1 MANEASMFLADD
13 VVTSYS
19 KSTGHDLPVQDL
31 PLPPDFKWGTAT
43 AAYQVEGAVTQD
55 GKGPSIWDTY
65 THLTPSRTN
74 DQNGDVA
81 CDHYNRVQE
90 DVDLMKSFDVDVY
103 RFSISWSRLI
113 PLGGRDDPINEKG
126 IAFYNDLIDK
136 LIAKGIE
143 PVATL
148 YHWDTPQGIYD
159 RYCAF
164 LDTEEF
170 KADYIRYARLC
181 FSRFGDRV
189 KKWVTFNEPYIT
201 SIFAH
206 HNGVLAPGRCAAAGN
221 DTKTEPWRVGH
232 TLILSHAEVVQ
243 IYSKE
248 FASQKG
254 DISVVLNG
262 HFYEPYSDSKADID
276 AAQRRLEF
284 YIGWFGDPIFLGQD
298 YPASMREYLGS
309 RLPEF
314 TPEERQLLRDTS
326 RINAFYGMNHYST
339 KYARA
344 LPDPP
349 ADDDWTGNIEEG
361 SVNHA
366 GVEIGP
372 VSGTKWLR
380 VAPEGFRKLLNWVWN
395 RYHLPVIITEN
406 GCPCPGED
414 DVQVAVDDK
423 FRTRYFGLYLDA
435 ISRAIY
441 EDGVPVQGYYVWTL
455 MDNFEWSAGFGP
467 RFGITHVDFS
477 TLKRTPKDSSRYLR
491 ETFRKRR
498 SQKTNGKI

>member
-1 MANEASMFLADD
+1 MVNEASMFLADD

-31 PLPPDFKWGTAT
+31 PLPP
-43 AAYQVEGAVTQD
+43 V
-55 GKGPSIWDTY
+55 
-65 THLTPSRTN
+65 
-74 DQNGDVA
+74 
-81 CDHYNRVQE
+81 HY
-90 DVDLMKSFDVDVY
+90 
-103 RFSISWSRLI
+103 
-113 PLGGRDDPINEKG
+113 
-126 IAFYNDLIDK
+126 
-136 LIAKGIE
+136 AK
-143 PVATL
+143 
-148 YHWDTPQGIYD
+148 
-159 RYCAF
+159 
-164 LDTEEF
+164 
-170 KADYIRYARLC
+170 LC

-243 IYSKE
+243 MYSKE

-254 DISVVLNG
+254 DIFIVLNG
-262 HFYEPYSDSKADID
+262 HFYEPYSDSQADID

-284 YIGWFGDPIFLGQD
+284 CIGWFGDPIFLGQD
-298 YPASMREYLGS
+298 YPASTREYLGS

-314 TPEERQLLRDTS
+314 TPEECQLLRDTS

-339 KYARA
+339 KYAQ
-344 LPDPP
+344 
-349 ADDDWTGNIEEG
+349 G
-361 SVNHA
+361 SINHA

-380 VAPEGFRKLLNWVWN
+380 VAPEEFRKLLNWVWN
-395 RYHLPVIITEN
+395 RYQLPVIITEN

-414 DVQVAVDDK
+414 DVNVAVDDK

-477 TLKRTPKDSSRYLR
+477 TLKRTPKDSSRYLQ

>member
-31 PLPPDFKWGTAT
+31 PLPPNFKWGTAT
-43 AAYQVEGAVTQD
+43 AAYQIEGAASQD

-74 DQNGDVA
+74 NQNGDVA

-90 DVDLMKSFDVDVY
+90 DIDFMDSFDVDVY

-113 PLGGRDDPINEKG
+113 PLGGRKDPINEKG
-126 IAFYNDLIDK
+126 IAFYNDFIDR
-136 LIAKGIE
+136 LLERGIE

-148 YHWDTPQGIYD
+148 YHWDTPQCIYD
-159 RYCAF
+159 RYGAF
-164 LDTEEF
+164 LNTEEF
-170 KADYIRYARLC
+170 KADFIHYARLC

-206 HNGVLAPGRCAAAGN
+206 HNGVLAPGRCAANGA

-232 TLILSHAEVVQ
+232 TLILSHAEAMRV
-243 IYSKE
+243 YSTE
-248 FASQKG
+248 FSSQKG
-254 DISVVLNG
+254 DISIVLNG
-262 HFYEPYSDSKADID
+262 HFYEPFSDSQADID

-298 YPASMREYLGS
+298 YPTSMRKYLGS
-309 RLPEF
+309 
-314 TPEERQLLRDTS
+314 S
-326 RINAFYGMNHYST
+326 SINTFYGMNHYST

-344 LPDPP
+344 LPNPP

-366 GVEIGP
+366 SVEIGP

-395 RYHLPVIITEN
+395 RYHLPIIVTEN

-414 DVQVAVDDK
+414 DVNVAINDT

-441 EDGVPVQGYYVWTL
+441 EDGVSIEGYYAWTL
-455 MDNFEWSAGFGP
+455 MDNFSA
-467 RFGITHVDFS
+467 
-477 TLKRTPKDSSRYLR
+477 
-491 ETFRKRR
+491 
-498 SQKTNGKI
+498 